1 MGVPDLEKGKW
12 RERIQAKKPE
22 DRVPSLSLSLSSHEN
37 FNKKALVS
45 ITLCREGC
53 HLGTGEELCH
63 QSES

>member
-37 FNKKALVS
+37 FNEKS
-45 ITLCREGC
+45 
-53 HLGTGEELCH
+53 LGVHHPLQRGVPPRNW
-63 QSES
+63 